1 MSKERGSWSEN
12 WPITRLVDPVG
23 VGGALIRTRERRIRR
38 GGYWERETD

>member
-23 VGGALIRTRERRIRR
+23 GGALIRTRERRIRR
-38 GGYWERETD
+38 GGSWERETD